1 MKRAPRDKARAISTN
16 PLGPWLVTPDEIGD
30 PQDLALRLWVNGAL
44 VQDGTTAD
52 MIFGVHHIV
61 WYLSQFTALEPGDV
75 VNTGTPAGVAMG
87 RPGQPYLEEGDTMEL
102 EITGLGRQRQTMG
115 QA

>member
-1 MKRAPRDKARAISTN
+1 M
-16 PLGPWLVTPDEIGD
+16 VTPDEVGD
-30 PQDLALRLWVNGAL
+30 PQELALRLWVNGEL

-61 WYLSQFTALEPGDV
+61 WYLSQFTVLEPGDI
-75 VNTGTPAGVAMG
+75 VNTGTPAGVAMA
-87 RPGQPYLEEGDTMEL
+87 RPRQPYLEKGDTVEL